1 MRDRAFG
8 TVTRGAAL
16 GAALLALGAIPAVGP
31 FGAGATTVATA
42 GLGPG
47 VQSAVAQ
54 EARADGETT
63 VVVRAVA
70 HDAKVIGSGVG
81 GARITIRNAETGEI
95 MARGL
100 QEGGTG
106 STERIMRTPH
116 PRDGTVYGTEDAA
129 AYEATLSLEAPT
141 RVEIEA
147 EGPLGTTHATQRAS
161 RTMLLVPGR
170 DVTGEGVVLELYGF
184 TVEMKRPSADAT
196 PVAGQSVPVRA
207 SVTMLCG
214 CPIEPGGLWD
224 ADRIDV
230 TARLVQDGRV
240 VRETEMSFAGETSVF
255 EGTITPPEAGSY
267 ELVVLASDADRA
279 NFGRVRTQLSVRGN

>member
-1 MRDRAFG
+1 MKGRAFG
-8 TVTRGAAL
+8 PVTRGAAL
-16 GAALLALGAIPAVGP
+16 GAALLALGGIPAAGP
-31 FGAGATTVATA
+31 FGAGATTGATA
-42 GLGPG
+42 GIGPG
-47 VQSAVAQ
+47 VRAAVAQ
-54 EARADGETT
+54 EARSGGETT

-81 GARITIRNAETGEI
+81 GARITIRNAETGEV

-106 STERIMRTPH
+106 GTERIMRKPH
-116 PRDGTVYGTEDAA
+116 PRGGTVYGTEDAA
-129 AYEATLSLEAPT
+129 AYEATLSLDAPT

-147 EGPLGTTHATQRAS
+147 EGPLGTPHATQRAS

-170 DVTGEGVVLELYGF
+170 DVTGEGIVLELYGF
-184 TVEMKRPSADAT
+184 TVEMQRPSGDAT
-196 PVAGQSVPVRA
+196 PLAGQPLSVRA

-230 TARLVQDGRV
+230 TARLLRDGRV
-240 VRETEMSFAGETSVF
+240 VRETEMSFAGETSIF
-255 EGTITPPEAGSY
+255 EGTITPPDAGSY
-267 ELVVLASDADRA
+267 ELVVVASEADRA
-279 NFGRVRTQLSVRGN
+279 NFGRVRTELSVRGN

>member
-1 MRDRAFG
+1 MRGRAFG

-16 GAALLALGAIPAVGP
+16 AAALLALAAIPAAGP
-31 FGAGATTVATA
+31 FPTPAT

-47 VQSAVAQ
+47 VRAAVAQ
-54 EARADGETT
+54 EAPAGEETT

-81 GARITIRNAETGEI
+81 GARVTIRNAETGEVL
-95 MARGL
+95 ARGV

-106 STERIMRTPH
+106 STERIMRKPH
-116 PRDGTVYGTEDAA
+116 PRAGTVYGTEDAA
-129 AYEATLSLEAPT
+129 GYEATLSLSAPT
-141 RVEIEA
+141 RVEITA
-147 EGPLGTTHATQRAS
+147 EGPLGTPHATQRAS

-184 TVEMKRPSADAT
+184 TVELQRPSDEAS
-196 PVAGQSVPVRA
+196 PVAGRPLSVRT

-230 TARLVQDGRV
+230 VARLVRDGRV
-240 VRETEMSFAGETSVF
+240 VRETGMSFAGETNIF
-255 EGTITPPEAGSY
+255 EGTLTPPASGSY
-267 ELVVLASDADRA
+267 ELVVVASDAERA
-279 NFGRVRTQLSVRGN
+279 NFGRVRTEIDVRGD